1 MKIGLLGGT
10 GKEGRGLAMRWA
22 KAGHE
27 IVIGSRD
34 PAKGDN
40 AAAADADIVVV
51 CVPYSGQAE
60 TLRELAPRLEG
71 KIVVDL
77 VVPLAPPQVTRVHL
91 PPGGAAAL
99 EAQQLLPGAKVVGAF
114 HHVSSVHL
122 QDPEHRM
129 SGDVLVCGDDAAA
142 KDVVIGLVADL
153 GMRGLDAGA
162 LANAVALEAMTPV
175 LIYMNKKYKKT
186 GLALAIAGLED

>member
-40 AAAADADIVVV
+40 VAAAATDLVVV

-77 VVPLAPPQVTRVHL
+77 VVPLAPPQVTRTPTSL
-91 PPGGAAAL
+91 PLRTARSDARAL
-99 EAQQLLPGAKVVGAF
+99 
-114 HHVSSVHL
+114 
-122 QDPEHRM
+122 M
-129 SGDVLVCGDDAAA
+129 
-142 KDVVIGLVADL
+142 
-153 GMRGLDAGA
+153 
-162 LANAVALEAMTPV
+162 
-175 LIYMNKKYKKT
+175 
-186 GLALAIAGLED
+186 

>member
-1 MKIGLLGGT
+1 MRLGLLGGT
-10 GKEGRGLAMRWA
+10 GKEGRGLALRWA

-34 PAKGDN
+34 PTKGDN
-40 AAAADADIVVV
+40 AAAAAADVVVV
-51 CVPYSGQAE
+51 CVPYAGQTE

-71 KIVVDL
+71 KVVIDL
-77 VVPLAPPQVTRVHL
+77 VVPLVPPRVTRVVL

-99 EAQQLLPGAKVVGAF
+99 EAQALLPGARVVGAL

-122 QDPEHRM
+122 GDPEHAMR
-129 SGDVLVCGDDAAA
+129 GDVLVCGDDDDA
-142 KDVVIGLVADL
+142 KETAITLIADL
-153 GMRGLDAGA
+153 GMRGLDAGP

-175 LIYMNKKYKKT
+175 LLYMNRRYKKA
-186 GLALAIAGLED
+186 GLGLAIAGLED